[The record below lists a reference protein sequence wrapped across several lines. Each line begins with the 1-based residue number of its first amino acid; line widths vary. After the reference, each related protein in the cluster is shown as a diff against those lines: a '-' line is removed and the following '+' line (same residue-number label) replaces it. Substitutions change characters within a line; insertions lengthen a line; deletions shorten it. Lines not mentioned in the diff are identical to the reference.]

1 MRAKK
6 MKFGRYDFAN
16 FFCFG
21 SYAAC
26 SVVVPIVLVALAAD
40 LNFPLQKGGMGMGGA
55 LQLGRSIPMVATL
68 LLCGFAAGRFGK
80 LRSLGGSILLMS
92 VGIMLAA
99 WSPGYLLLF
108 AAIAIAGMGEG
119 VVEGLATPIIQD
131 LHPRE
136 PGRYINFTH
145 AFWSV
150 GVVGT
155 TLAAGALLL
164 WGVSWRWI
172 LTGCSLLTL
181 IPAFFYLMPT
191 KSKMK
196 MRDTAKKQSV
206 KTVFSHIADAMKL
219 PRFWLYF
226 LAMFLAGGGEY
237 CLTFWTASLIQLDFG
252 GTPWQAGLGTA
263 FFAGGMI
270 VGRIGPGM
278 LLHQRRLPLLI
289 LFCAVT
295 GALMGLLPPYLNSL
309 PLLFA
314 TLFFLGIV
322 SGPFWPSLQS
332 HCVEK
337 LRESDST
344 TLYILLSCAGVP
356 GCGVFTFLMGVAGDW
371 LGLRTSFFLVP
382 LCYAGIGL
390 LVFFDGRYY
399 REKERRQG

>member
-1 MRAKK
+1 MRAQK

-26 SVVVPIVLVALAAD
+26 SVIVPVVLVALATD
-40 LNFPLQKGGMGMGGA
+40 LDFPLAKGGMGAGGA

-92 VGIMLAA
+92 IGIMLAA

-108 AAIAIAGMGEG
+108 AAIIIAGMGEG
-119 VVEGLATPIIQD
+119 VVEGLATPIIQE

-150 GVVGT
+150 GVVGA

-181 IPAFFYLMPT
+181 VPALLYLLPT

-196 MRDTAKKQSV
+196 QRDAARRASTTA
-206 KTVFSHIADAMKL
+206 VFSHATDAMKR
-219 PRFWLYF
+219 PRFWLFF
-226 LAMFLAGGGEY
+226 LAMVLAGGGEY
-237 CLTFWTASLIQLDFG
+237 SLTFWTATLIQLEFNG
-252 GTPWQAGLGTA
+252 SAWQAGLGTA
-263 FFAGGMI
+263 IFAAGMI
-270 VGRIGPGM
+270 VGRVGPGM
-278 LLHQRRLPLLI
+278 LLHQKRLPMLI
-289 LFCAVT
+289 LGCALIGT
-295 GALMGLLPPYLNSL
+295 LLGLLPPFLYNLS
-309 PLLFA
+309 LLF
-314 TLFFLGIV
+314 TVLFLLGIV

-332 HCVEK
+332 HCVNQLK
-337 LRESDST
+337 DSDST
-344 TLYILLSCAGVP
+344 MLYILLSCAGVP
-356 GCGVFTFLMGVAGDW
+356 GCGIFTWLLGVVGDW
-371 LGLRTSFFLVP
+371 QGLRVSFYLVP
-382 LCYAGIGL
+382 ICYGGIGILML
-390 LVFFDGRYY
+390 LDGWLY
-399 REKERRQG
+399 RANRRLAE